1 MYENVH
7 PNLALVLLF
16 EHAEAGNVY
25 SRKSEGFLM
34 AFDILVTLTPRAVG
48 FSVRR
53 RYATN
58 VAPCVAS
65 ALLAG
70 YSYNVISSMT
80 ASVFIYG
87 TNPAILQNDL

>member
-34 AFDILVTLTPRAVG
+34 DFELLVTLTPRAVG
-48 FSVRR
+48 FSLRR
-53 RYATN
+53 RYATS
-58 VAPCVAS
+58 VTPSVVS

-70 YSYNVISSMT
+70 YRYKTLAV
-80 ASVFIYG
+80 
-87 TNPAILQNDL
+87 